1 MSETRFVDSFIRW
14 GSLAAVQGVG
24 IGSAVDVHDVQPLV
38 LITLQFRRPSG
49 ISMVS

>member
-24 IGSAVDVHDVQPLV
+24 IGSAVDVHDVQPLGAHHAPV
-38 LITLQFRRPSG
+38 QAAFG
-49 ISMVS
+49 H